1 MIGSVTRLKHK
12 AIKHRNLIRLSIL
25 VLYVLAALLYVIF
38 GLRLSEQVES
48 SAESGKAN
56 CSYYQ
61 GICINQSAHR
71 DQLITGTPWWP

>member
-25 VLYVLAALLYVIF
+25 VVYVFAALLYVIF
-38 GLRLSEQVES
+38 GLGLSEQVVS
-48 SAESGKAN
+48 FAESGKTK

-61 GICINQSAHR
+61 GICINQSVHR
-71 DQLITGTPWWP
+71 DQLVAGKPWWP